1 MSVFQGKLTATE
13 QQKTWPADKRS
24 RGGGFECILLGTRV
38 QVYSKVCLWL
48 RGQEIH
54 LGGNWNVGRLKGH
67 DRYVSLGGGNQ
78 MTFTCSLMSLWG
90 CAELPGRAHEKHKC
104 ARGAWHTLNGR
115 ERTQPDR
122 LRRLKPAD
130 PCFHE
135 CCKKRAG
142 ATEDEAE
149 RWGGGADEGE
159 AFTGFNHSKTLNSY
173 WVIKTFY
180 ESSCS
185 NLQHYNSVA
194 GPK

>member
-115 ERTQPDR
+115 FQRTD
-122 LRRLKPAD
+122 PAWPSTPTQTRWPVFPWMLQEESGSD
-130 PCFHE
+130 
-135 CCKKRAG
+135 G
-142 ATEDEAE
+142 G
-149 RWGGGADEGE
+149 WGGEVGGGGWWGR
-159 AFTGFNHSKTLNSY
+159 GFY
-173 WVIKTFY
+173 WI
-180 ESSCS
+180 
-185 NLQHYNSVA
+185 
-194 GPK
+194 